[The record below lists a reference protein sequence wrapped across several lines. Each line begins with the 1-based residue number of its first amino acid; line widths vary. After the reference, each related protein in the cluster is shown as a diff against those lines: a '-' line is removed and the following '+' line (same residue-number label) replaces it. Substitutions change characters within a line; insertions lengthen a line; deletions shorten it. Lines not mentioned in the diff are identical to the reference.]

1 MAIEQFTATELVTR
15 TNVNARI
22 TQAND
27 YFPVTVAN
35 GGTGGI
41 TATAART
48 NLDVYTP
55 VLLYENSQGN
65 EGTVVISDSAANYLF
80 LDINVLSRHCVRLY
94 NPNGFNCLISYVAS
108 DGDAITWIAKTVTV
122 NGTTISI
129 SRHISGY
136 TAGGSSV
143 IYTDKGSK
151 IFRVIGY
158 KH

>member
-22 TQAND
+22 TQANN

-35 GGTGGI
+35 GGTGGV

-65 EGTVVISDSAANYLF
+65 HGTVTLSDSAANYLF
-80 LDINVLSRHCVRLY
+80 LDINVTSRHCVRLY
-94 NPNGFNCLISYVAS
+94 SPDGFSCLISYVAS
-108 DGDAITWIAKTVTV
+108 DGDAVTWTAKTVIV
-122 NGTTISI
+122 NGNTISV
-129 SRHISGY
+129 SKHISGY
-136 TAGGSSV
+136 TGGGSST
-143 IYTDKGSK
+143 IYTDKSSQ